1 MAVFWHGTRQ
11 EASALLHAISS
22 HCSCEPATRETS
34 TPRDASAPREAAAAK
49 EARPRRCPP
58 HLMLVEDQ
66 RALNGLLFARNIL
79 SRLLLEEWDLTA
91 TGWATADRH
100 ALPADGTPGAPES
113 IHLDG
118 RAVVPRTAHA

>member
-1 MAVFWHGTRQ
+1 MAVYWHGTRQ

-22 HCSCEPATRETS
+22 HCSCEPATR
-34 TPRDASAPREAAAAK
+34 DASATRETPPARDAAAAK
-49 EARPRRCPP
+49 DARPQRCPP

-91 TGWATADRH
+91 TGWATADRR
-100 ALPADGTPGAPES
+100 ALSTEGTPGAPGP
-113 IHLDG
+113 IDLAG
-118 RAVVPRTAHA
+118 QAVVPRTAHA